1 MLRSQTLQIEA
12 NDINTKLIAL
22 RAKLRDGN
30 VEMRADDGT
39 ETEAYKAWQTETSG
53 LEDTLK
59 TTLSRQHEAFE
70 SEDREIEARR
80 DAGDTGGWD
89 SEQREFIKIES
100 RASMADYLARS
111 LSDHEGQ
118 LRGPTAE
125 LDQALRG
132 AEAITYDNIIPW
144 ALMLEPE
151 KLKEVRAL
159 GTPSSVQGMQDPII
173 REVFAASTA
182 AFLGTRYSSVGIGDA
197 LVPVLTAAVAA
208 IEPKDDLIAA
218 GGSIAVT
225 TLTPKRFGGALR
237 DRASGHDARPR
248 ARGHRPGRHA
258 SERHEPAR
266 PGDHPGRGLGVG
278 DGRHPQ
284 RGHRADEP
292 DCDGH
297 MADRPGP
304 DCRRHRR
311 QVCPEPESAQVGRRD
326 RSDGVRVRARGDQH
340 GGATGGLPDARV
352 RRPHV
357 HQQHAEHGDAAPG
370 PDLQVRS
377 RHDVQR
383 RRQDVGWRPSGHPR
397 REDAEREGRGRHHRR
412 GLLRLLGC
420 SHGWLFPHE
429 HPHVGSGRTE
439 PPPPADE

>member
-22 RAKLRDGN
+22 RAKLRDGV

-53 LEDTLK
+53 LEDNLK
-59 TTLSRQHEAFE
+59 ATLSRQHEAFE

-225 TLTPKRFGGALR
+225 TLTPKRFAVRYEIARQDMMRVRGLESTVRADMLPSVMNQLDRATIRGGA
-237 DRASGHDARPR
+237 SGSVTGGILNAVTGQTNQTATATWPTGLAQIAAAIDGRFARSLNQLKSVVGTDLMAFLYGLVATNTAVPLAGYLMR
-248 ARGHRPGRHA
+248 ESGGLMCTSNMPNTATRRPVLICKSG
-258 SERHEPAR
+258 
-266 PGDHPGRGLGVG
+266 PGMMYNGVG
-278 DGRHPQ
+278 KMWGGGMQVIR
-284 RGHRADEP
+284 DEK
-292 DCDGH
+292 
-297 MADRPGP
+297 
-304 DCRRHRR
+304 
-311 QVCPEPESAQVGRRD
+311 SASAKDEVAITGAAYYD
-326 RSDGVRVRARGDQH
+326 YSVVRTAGFFH
-340 GGATGGLPDARV
+340 TNI
-352 RRPHV
+352 H
-357 HQQHAEHGDAAPG
+357 
-370 PDLQVRS
+370 
-377 RHDVQR
+377 
-383 RRQDVGWRPSGHPR
+383 
-397 REDAEREGRGRHHRR
+397 
-412 GLLRLLGC
+412 
-420 SHGWLFPHE
+420 
-429 HPHVGSGRTE
+429 T
-439 PPPPADE
+439 

>member
-53 LEDTLK
+53 LEDNLK
-59 TTLSRQHEAFE
+59 ATLSRQHEAFE

-197 LVPVLTAAVAA
+197 LVPVLTAAAAA

-225 TLTPKRFGGALR
+225 TLTPKRFAVRYEIARQDMMRVRGLEATVRADMLPSVMNQLDRATIRGGANSVTGGILNAVSAQTVQGTLATWATGLER
-237 DRASGHDARPR
+237 FAEAIDGRFARSLNQLKSVVGTELMARLYGLVASNTAVPLATFLMRESGGLMCTSNMLNTATNRPVLICKS
-248 ARGHRPGRHA
+248 GPGMMYN
-258 SERHEPAR
+258 
-266 PGDHPGRGLGVG
+266 GVG
-278 DGRHPQ
+278 KMWGGGMQVIRDEKTASAKDEVAITGSAYYDYSVVRTAGFRH
-284 RGHRADEP
+284 
-292 DCDGH
+292 
-297 MADRPGP
+297 
-304 DCRRHRR
+304 
-311 QVCPEPESAQVGRRD
+311 
-326 RSDGVRVRARGDQH
+326 
-340 GGATGGLPDARV
+340 T
-352 RRPHV
+352 
-357 HQQHAEHGDAAPG
+357 
-370 PDLQVRS
+370 
-377 RHDVQR
+377 DVN
-383 RRQDVGWRPSGHPR
+383 V
-397 REDAEREGRGRHHRR
+397 A
-412 GLLRLLGC
+412 
-420 SHGWLFPHE
+420 
-429 HPHVGSGRTE
+429 
-439 PPPPADE
+439 